1 MGLLKKLTTDGS
13 NLSKYDGAQPPIN
26 PLATKQSI
34 LHANGNQPGYS
45 LNGSGASQVIRD
57 YGNYEDGVNNAIP
70 QPSQLDF
77 FNGKE
82 PIKYINN
89 LPETGIN
96 DRALD
101 ITG

>member
-1 MGLLKKLTTDGS
+1 MGLLTKLTTDGS
-13 NLSKYDGAQPPIN
+13 NLSKHDGATPPVN
-26 PLATKQSI
+26 PLATKQSP

-45 LNGSGASQVIRD
+45 LDGAGAAQVIRD

-70 QPSQLDF
+70 QPSLLDL
-77 FNGKE
+77 NGKR
-82 PIKYINN
+82 PSSYANN
-89 LPETGIN
+89 LPEGGIS